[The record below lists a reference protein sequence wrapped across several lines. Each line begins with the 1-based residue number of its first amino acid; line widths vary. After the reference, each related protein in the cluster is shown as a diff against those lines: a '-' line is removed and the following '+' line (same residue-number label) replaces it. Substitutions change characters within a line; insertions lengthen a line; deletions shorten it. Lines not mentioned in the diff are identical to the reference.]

1 MTFDQAEIEF
11 DEEGLEDQN
20 EQNEPEAIGDHITT
34 ISTSDG
40 WTTFRNNLADSMFN
54 EWNH

>member
-20 EQNEPEAIGDHITT
+20 EQNDHEAVGDHNTT
-34 ISTSDG
+34 IGTSDE
-40 WTTFRNNLADSMFN
+40 TFRNNLADSMFN